1 MFELNRLYNM
11 DCMEAMKEIPDK
23 FFELAICDPPYGIN
37 APNMS
42 MGSNA
47 SRKNKSPSVSTADR
61 LRKGRLNKGGG
72 KQKNN
77 VLNTLDCSW
86 DCERPTPEYFS
97 ELMRISK
104 NQIIWGYNY
113 FSDMLPP
120 CRGVIVWDKVQPWD
134 NFSQVEIA
142 YTSFDRPAALFR
154 YSNTGGNNAERKIHP
169 TQKPVDLYIW
179 QIEKFAKA
187 GDKIIDT
194 HAGSGSCLIA
204 AHKTGHDWM
213 GFEKEAFYFTQA
225 DQRIRREQA
234 QMIIFDFMKQGGRET
249 K

>member
-1 MFELNRLYNM
+1 MLELNRLHNM

-23 FFELAICDPPYGIN
+23 FFELAICDPQYGIN

-47 SRKNKSPSVSTADR
+47 SRQGNGHPAISTADR
-61 LRKGRLNKGGG
+61 LRKGRLNC
-72 KQKNN
+72 
-77 VLNTLDCSW
+77 DW
-86 DCERPTPEYFS
+86 DRERPTPEYFS
-97 ELMRISK
+97 ELMRISQ

-120 CRGVIVWDKVQPWD
+120 CRGVIVWDKMQPWD
-134 NFSQVEIA
+134 NFSQAEIA

-169 TQKPVDLYIW
+169 TQKPVALYIW
-179 QIEKFAKA
+179 TIEKFAKA

-213 GFEKEAFYFTQA
+213 GFEKEPFYFTQA

-234 QMIIFDFMKQGGRET
+234 QMIIFDFMKQGGN
-249 K
+249 